1 VPASPSPLQLSIV
14 IPTFNESENIRPLTA
29 ALASALAG
37 ISYEVLFVDD
47 ASPDGTAQV
56 IRSLAA
62 ADPRVR
68 ILERSGRRGLSSA
81 CLEGISNT
89 RAPYIAVMDAD
100 LQHDESILP
109 RMLAT
114 VESGHYDLVVAT
126 RNAPGGSMGPFTKP
140 RVALSK
146 LGLNLSRAI
155 TQHPLSDPMSGFFL
169 INRTFFEEVRDAT
182 SGIGF
187 KILLDLVTSSRRPL
201 AIAEVPY
208 RFRARLHGESKLNVN
223 EGLEYLHLIAT
234 KLPLANGLFL
244 CAALLWLVLAF
255 PNLGTRYSYDWDSSQ
270 FARGAQHFDIA
281 LHQPHPPGYPLWI
294 LAMRG
299 VLTFSSHPYGAQVL
313 LAFLFTLA
321 ALIFFHSLAGELL
334 GRNVGHAASAL
345 LAFSPLVLVYAITPL
360 NYAVDLLAS
369 CAIAWF
375 SARLWSGRHRWAIPA
390 CAFAGATAGFRPS
403 GVTFLLPLLAIAL
416 LRCARRR
423 PIFALLG
430 VLTGLLC
437 EALWYVP
444 TALLTG
450 GFQALSVL
458 NSAQFLSSVAK
469 TSVFFGA
476 PPMVHLTML
485 AEVTIYF
492 ALALAAFAMPVVVSL
507 CSKRAPVWERIRPA
521 WANPTFFT
529 LWLAPNLAFLY
540 LIHCG
545 KPGYVLLSLPPLVLL
560 AAGLARP
567 ALVRPV
573 WACTAI
579 ATALIAGYFPY
590 ERLINRGMHIA
601 PYLYL
606 RASPRMA
613 GLSQIWQQELRNAL
627 DSLPGSPQ
635 EKRIVCLH
643 RATEA
648 PNIRTVTYDFAGFQW
663 SLNDDSPAGWLC
675 DAGGLPADVRAQ
687 YPNARRIYGN
697 ELYSLW
703 ADSAPAVK

>member
-1 VPASPSPLQLSIV
+1 MPVSPSPPQLSIV
-14 IPTFNESENIRPLTA
+14 IPTFNETENIHPLVA
-29 ALASALAG
+29 ALESALAG

-89 RAPYIAVMDAD
+89 RAPFIAVMDAD

-114 VESGHYDLVVAT
+114 IKSGNYDLVVAT
-126 RNAPGGSMGPFTKP
+126 RNAPGGSMGPFTQP
-140 RVALSK
+140 RAALSK
-146 LGLNLSRAI
+146 LGLRLSRII

-169 INRTFFEEVRDAT
+169 ITRAFFEEVRHAT

-187 KILLDLVTSSRRPL
+187 KILLDLVSSSRRPL
-201 AIAEVPY
+201 SIAEVPY

-223 EGLEYLHLIAT
+223 EGLEYLHLIAN
-234 KLPLANGLFL
+234 KLPLASGLFL
-244 CAALLWLVLAF
+244 FAALLWLVLAF

-270 FARGAQHFDIA
+270 FARGAQHFDVA

-299 VLTFSSHPYGAQVL
+299 LMTFSSHPYGAQVL

-321 ALIFFHSLAGELL
+321 ALIFFRSFARELL
-334 GRNVGHAASAL
+334 GQNVGRAATAL

-360 NYAVDLLAS
+360 NYAVDLFAS

-375 SARLWSGRHRWAIPA
+375 AARLWTGQHRWAIPA
-390 CAFAGATAGFRPS
+390 CAFAGVTAGFRPS
-403 GVTFLLPLLAIAL
+403 GVTLLLPLLAIAM
-416 LRCARRR
+416 LRCARKE
-423 PIFALLG
+423 PAFALLG
-430 VLTGLLC
+430 ALTGLLC
-437 EALWYVP
+437 HASWYIP
-444 TALLTG
+444 TAMLTG
-450 GFQALSVL
+450 GFRALSAL
-458 NSAQFLSSVAK
+458 NSAQFLSSVAA

-492 ALALAAFAMPVVVSL
+492 ALALAAFAVPLMVSFRE
-507 CSKRAPVWERIRPA
+507 KHAPVRESIRPA
-521 WANPTFFT
+521 WANSTFFA

-540 LIHCG
+540 VIHCG

-567 ALVRPV
+567 ALIRPA

-590 ERLINRGMHIA
+590 ERLLNRGMHIA

-613 GLSQIWQQELRNAL
+613 GLSQIWQQELRTAL
-627 DSLPGSPQ
+627 DILPGLPQ
-635 EKRIVCLH
+635 DKRIVCLH

-648 PNIRTVTYDFAGFQW
+648 PNIRTVTHDFADLQW
-663 SLNDDSPAGWLC
+663 SLDGDSPTGWLC
-675 DAGGLPADVRAQ
+675 DAAGLPAHLRAQ
-687 YPNARRIYGN
+687 YPSARRIYGN

-703 ADSAPAVK
+703 TP